1 MHRHRA
7 QEQTAAGTAAPA
19 DSTARPDGRPG
30 DREDDASARPTRLM
44 WAATGAS
51 ALLTAA
57 LAFVH
62 LGRNPMWHDE
72 VFTAFVATRPM
83 SLLLTI
89 LVEREGNMPLYYLL
103 MHGWAQGGT
112 GAGWLRAPSAL
123 AAVAAVPVTALLARR
138 VFDERVAVLAGLLL
152 AGSAF
157 SLDRARE
164 ARTYAIAMLLAT
176 VTTLLL
182 LRAVES
188 RGRRWWAG
196 YGVVGVLALGAQPLA
211 GTLVL
216 ISHTV
221 SLAALPRDRWP
232 QRLGVGIFAGLFLLS
247 GALALHI
254 TRVQS
259 TSTDFIEPTTFQT
272 LTHFADVLAGSRPLA
287 VIFIG
292 LGAAALVAAGR
303 DGLRRSV
310 EVWQRVLIFSWLVV
324 PPVVLA
330 LASELRPL
338 WRSRYLVPIT
348 PALVILMAFALC
360 RLRPRAVQAGVL
372 ATVLALSAVNVHVKV
387 RAPAVED
394 LPGGAEMLLQASR
407 PTDAVVYSGAAT
419 RTPFHW
425 VLQEQAGDRPLPRDV
440 AVAPDGLPH
449 EVGDLYA
456 REVDARVLTRRL
468 ERCERVWVVSLPGSR
483 WHPTPE
489 PMQEVQRSAFWR
501 EHFREVSQRDF
512 GGLRI

>member
-1 MHRHRA
+1 
-7 QEQTAAGTAAPA
+7 
-19 DSTARPDGRPG
+19 
-30 DREDDASARPTRLM
+30 M
-44 WAATGAS
+44 WAGAGGS

-57 LAFVH
+57 FAFVH
-62 LGRNPMWHDE
+62 LGRNPLWHDE
-72 VFTAFVATRPM
+72 AFTAFVATRPL

-89 LVEREGNMPLYYLL
+89 LVEREGNMPLYYVL
-103 MHGWAQGGT
+103 MHGWVQGGT
-112 GAGWLRAPSAL
+112 GEGWLRAPSAL
-123 AAVAAVPVTALLARR
+123 AAVAAVPVTALVARR
-138 VFDERVAVLAGLLL
+138 VFDERVAVLAALLL

-164 ARTYAIAMLLAT
+164 ARTYAIAMLLAA

-182 LRAVES
+182 LKAVET
-188 RGRRWWAG
+188 RRRRWWAG
-196 YGVVGVLALGAQPLA
+196 YGLAGVLALGAQPLA

-216 ISHTV
+216 IAQTV
-221 SLAALPRDRWP
+221 SLAVLPRDRWP
-232 QRLGVGIFAGLFLLS
+232 RRLALGVLAGLFLLS
-247 GALALHI
+247 GAMALHI

-259 TSTDFIEPTTFQT
+259 ASTDFIEPTTFET

-287 VIFIG
+287 AVFVG
-292 LGAAALVAAGR
+292 LGLVALVAIGR

-310 EVWQRVLIFSWLVV
+310 EVWQRVLIFSWLLV

-330 LASELRPL
+330 LVSELRPL

-348 PALVILMAFALC
+348 PALVILIAFALI
-360 RLRPRAVQAGVL
+360 RLRPRVLQAGVL
-372 ATVLALSAVNVHVKV
+372 AVVLALSAVNVHAKI

-394 LPGGAEMLLQASR
+394 LPGGAEMLLRASR

-425 VLQEQAGDRPLPRDV
+425 VLQQQAGGRPLPRDV
-440 AVAPDGLPH
+440 SVAPEGSPQ

-456 REVDARVLTRRL
+456 REVDASVLAGRL
-468 ERCERVWVVSLPGSR
+468 QRCERIWVVSLPGSL

-489 PMQEVQRSAFWR
+489 PMQDVQRSAFWR
-501 EHFREVSQRDF
+501 EHFREVAQRDF
-512 GGLRI
+512 GGLRIELYDNELIGTARPDDCGRRTRTA